1 MAKISVNAESAI
13 TSVKTLI
20 KEIERLNTSMS
31 KVGKANATAF
41 TSLKSDI
48 NSLQRAIKTM
58 SKRFT
63 ALNSE
68 LKRNSSITKT
78 NSKRLTVNSNTIKR
92 NADLTKTNS
101 RNKRA
106 NTRAI
111 NKNTT
116 ALNKH
121 TNANNRNTA
130 SKKKAKKASAGF
142 FASMQKGIGT
152 IMAAIAAF
160 SIFIGIAKN
169 IFNLAIS
176 FDSLKLALEFTS
188 RATWEAGRSMQ
199 FLLTLNQKFGAQ
211 ISVTAERWLKFRTAA
226 RLSGLTMLET
236 KAIFQSVTK
245 ASALLGLKTDEL
257 KGIYLALEQM
267 LNKGKVTTEELRR
280 QLGERLPGAVGIM
293 AASMGVGL
301 EELDKMMKKGEVLS
315 AEVLPNFAKQLEIAY
330 GIDKR
335 EKIENMQTAVNK
347 LKGAWDSLILTIVE
361 GDGVFSKTVKAITD
375 TLTGLFNSLNMAFGD
390 DEQTV
395 RMLQGRF
402 NKEMMDKYEE
412 DAENLM
418 GTQMQKRRRQMAFV
432 DKLNKDLVKKQKEIS
447 AELNEI
453 KRNELK
459 EEYNIIEDNINLRMA
474 QVVKIDKEK
483 ARIKHI
489 LAVANL
495 KQDEQDV
502 EDAKAV
508 VEKEGSLNL
517 TALAKALEYLKT
529 VRQGLNPA
537 GIIAEAV
544 FGQTSEE
551 QFDNFFNNL
560 SGGMQDLIKKAEQL
574 AVTQELAEPGGI
586 NRKFDDDSETDKS
599 KKTAKKAK
607 DYILS
612 LEKAILLTKQQIKV
626 NKILLDN
633 ELTGSIVRE
642 TALKNL
648 IEDRKAL
655 VKLEMIQAGIK
666 AKEKMTNEL
675 ATWEKSN
682 SRFDDVEEG
691 DVNYSVKLEQL
702 ANFKIAQKNISKKYN
717 DELEAIEQTYQ
728 NKLLDIDNDKGVIQI
743 NNARALGKIE
753 LDQIKLDNQEKVVAI
768 DNRRKKIAE
777 GSKEDI
783 ILQQELLVLK
793 TELAN
798 AEIDNQIRILK
809 AIQEVQRA
817 NKNFDAV
824 DSIQK
829 QIKALGGMKQD
840 PGSIR
845 PKEDLEYWAK
855 KGQEVMNAIGD
866 LGDAVFERRIDNIQK
881 EIDAETEKYDRLLE
895 LAKDDEEETKIIER
909 NKALRLEELEKKKKK
924 EQVKQAK
931 FQKALAVQNAIINT
945 SLAVSSALTAG
956 PGTGIALAVITAA
969 IGALEIATILATP
982 IPSFA
987 TGGIMGHDGL
997 ALINDGGNKEYIE
1010 RNGSILSTDNPNAFV
1025 NLQKGDI
1032 IHKDYD
1038 DMMKKSMLMNLYTG
1052 GAIIENDAN
1061 YDGIEKA
1068 IDKGFKRAKI
1078 NNNVSVLNQQN
1089 SYKEQSSTW
1098 N

>member
-20 KEIERLNTSMS
+20 KEIERLNVSMS

-78 NSKRLTVNSNTIKR
+78 NSKRLTVNSNAIKR
-92 NADLTKTNS
+92 NADLTKTSS

-130 SKKKAKKASAGF
+130 SKKKAKTASVGF
-142 FASMQKGIGT
+142 FASMQKGIG
-152 IMAAIAAF
+152 IMMGIIATF
-160 SIFIGIAKN
+160 SVLTSVIKN
-169 IFNLAIS
+169 IFNLAVS
-176 FDSLKLALEFTS
+176 FDSLRLALEFTS
-188 RATWEAGRSMQ
+188 KASWEAGRSMQ
-199 FLLTLNQKFGAQ
+199 FLLELNKNFGAQ
-211 ISVTAERWLKFRTAA
+211 ISVTSERWLKFRTAA
-226 RLSGLTMLET
+226 KLSGLTMLET

-315 AEVLPNFAKQLEIAY
+315 AEVLPNFAKALEVAY
-330 GIDKR
+330 GIDKT

-347 LKGAWDSLILTIVE
+347 LKGAWDSLILTVVE
-361 GDGVFSKTVKAITD
+361 GDGVFSKSTNAITGA
-375 TLTGLFNSLNMAFGD
+375 LTNMLNSFNFAFSNT
-390 DEQTV
+390 EQTV
-395 RMLQGRF
+395 RLLQGIVSG
-402 NKEMMDKYEE
+402 EIMDEYNNNADELMKN
-412 DAENLM
+412 DIFRRKRLM
-418 GTQMQKRRRQMAFV
+418 GLQEKYA
-432 DKLNKDLVKKQKEIS
+432 KELLAIQQQIS
-447 AELNEI
+447 VELNETEQI
-453 KRNELK
+453 RLK
-459 EEYNIIEDNINLRMA
+459 DLYDAKEKEINIVLA
-474 QVVKIDKEK
+474 AVVKIDKKK
-483 ARIKHI
+483 AQLKHI
-489 LAVANL
+489 EALANLERDKEALEQAKKTVADMGKVGQDGIVKVLEYVKAVASNNPGGVL
-495 KQDEQDV
+495 ASAIFGDDPEQNYQDFFDKQSDEM
-502 EDAKAV
+502 
-508 VEKEGSLNL
+508 
-517 TALAKALEYLKT
+517 KALI
-529 VRQGLNPA
+529 RA
-537 GIIAEAV
+537 
-544 FGQTSEE
+544 
-551 QFDNFFNNL
+551 
-560 SGGMQDLIKKAEQL
+560 AEQL
-574 AVTQELAEPGGI
+574 VVTQELAESKGI
-586 NRKFDDDSETDKS
+586 NTTIDDDSETDKS

-666 AKEKMTNEL
+666 AKEKMTDEL

-717 DELEAIEQTYQ
+717 DELNAIEQTYQ

-743 NNARALGKIE
+743 NNAKALGKIE

-768 DNRRKKIAE
+768 ENRRKEIAE

-783 ILQQELLVLK
+783 KLQQELLVLK

-909 NKALRLEELEKKKKK
+909 NKALRLEELERKKKR

-956 PGTGIALAVITAA
+956 PGTGLALAVITAA
-969 IGALEIATILATP
+969 IGALEVATILATP

-987 TGGIMGHDGL
+987 TGGVMGHDGL

-1010 RNGSILSTDNPNAFV
+1010 RNGSILSTDNANAFV